1 MTDSNV
7 SVELWPLK
15 TVRAK
20 TGMGKTFI
28 YREIKAGRFPQQC
41 LIGRS
46 ARWASTEIQRWIDMQ
61 VALGGKQ
68 SGRR

>member
-28 YREIKAGRFPQQC
+28 YREMKAGRFPGHV
-41 LIGRS
+41 LVGRS
-46 ARWASTEIQRWIDMQ
+46 ARWASIDVQQWIDAQ
-61 VALGGKQ
+61 IARSKQ
-68 SGRR
+68 RSR